1 MKRIFYIIVCGM
13 LNLAAG
19 AQNLQLP
26 GLQLSSNQ
34 QLIEDAVKDG
44 LFVIRQNY
52 QIKDTS
58 TTPPTYYR
66 WGNDPH
72 LGTVY
77 ALGIKVRGGF
87 YGDNRILF
95 PWNSDTR
102 YEEYRN
108 IANYVPV
115 ISETN
120 WRSPDSTHYGTAPFS
135 ADSCTLHSDSL
146 AVHVKSAMFAGR
158 GFNENYS
165 PGEKDGWL
173 VWAVSDKP
181 LPAADTLPLSL
192 LIYRTKLVYEAG
204 KKRYEIKNPA
214 TDKEI
219 LGGLY
224 IVPETGDIGQ
234 IIFKLSG
241 ILIKIDSKWNVA
253 VLDPNTAASA
263 LQSVRSGRLTPV
275 TPAGTQATPA
285 GTQAAPAGTQ
295 DSADKKKRKKK

>member
-1 MKRIFYIIVCGM
+1 MKKIFYMMICGI
-13 LNLAAG
+13 LLSFTAG

-26 GLQLSSNQ
+26 SGLQLSSNQ

-58 TTPPTYYR
+58 VTPPAYYR

-77 ALGIKVRGGF
+77 TLGIKVNSGF
-87 YGDNRILF
+87 YGDNKIMF
-95 PWNSDTR
+95 PWNYNTR
-102 YEEYRN
+102 YEQYRN

-115 ISETN
+115 ISETS
-120 WRSPDSTHYGTAPFS
+120 WRSLDSTRYKTTPFS
-135 ADSCTLHSDSL
+135 SDSCSLQSDSL
-146 AVHVKSAMFAGR
+146 AVYVKSALFAGR
-158 GFNENYS
+158 GFHENYS
-165 PGEKDGWL
+165 AGNKDGWL

-181 LPAADTLPLSL
+181 ASVADTLPFSL

-204 KKRYEIKNPA
+204 KKRHEIKNPV
-214 TDKEI
+214 TDKKI

-224 IVPETGDIGQ
+224 LVPEVSDIGQ

-241 ILIKIDSKWNVA
+241 ILIKIDNKWNV
-253 VLDPNTAASA
+253 VIPDRNTAASM
-263 LQSVRSGRLTPV
+263 LQPAQPGGLTPV
-275 TPAGTQATPA
+275 TPVEN
-285 GTQAAPAGTQ
+285 APAANKKPKKT
-295 DSADKKKRKKK
+295 KKK